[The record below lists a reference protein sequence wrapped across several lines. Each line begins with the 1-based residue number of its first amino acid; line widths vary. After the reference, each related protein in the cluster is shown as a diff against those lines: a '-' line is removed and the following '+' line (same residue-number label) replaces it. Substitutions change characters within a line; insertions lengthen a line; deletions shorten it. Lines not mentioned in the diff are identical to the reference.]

1 MSRQKIILSLLVVFS
16 IMVFVGRSLCQTSE
30 TRQPE
35 YKTDFEQDRQN
46 VAGDNLNADRQRA
59 AQRRATQQ
67 RFGPDF
73 SRLRN
78 LEPAERIREIQKMAK
93 EQEEQAMKQALGVNE
108 KQWKIIEPKIE
119 KVKACR
125 DRASVSIGQPFSSNI
140 VSSTGSPQGGGFGG
154 GFQYQF
160 GGSGN
165 ISSGGSSFQ
174 NQFNQQQT
182 QGQGICQELQ
192 VLLDNPNSSPEAI
205 KQKMLELQRVR
216 ANAKKQLAEA
226 QKELRKVLTF
236 RQQARLC
243 LMGLLD

>member
-1 MSRQKIILSLLVVFS
+1 MLNQRIILSLLVVFS
-16 IMVFVGRSLCQTSE
+16 IMVFVGRGLCQTSE

-46 VAGDNLNADRQRA
+46 ITGDNFNMDRQRST
-59 AQRRATQQ
+59 QRREMQQ
-67 RFGPDF
+67 RFRPDF

-78 LEPAERIREIQKMAK
+78 LEPAERIREMQKMAR

-125 DRASVSIGQPFSSNI
+125 DRASVSIGSPFGSNF
-140 VSSTGSPQGGGFGG
+140 VSSSSPQGGGFSG

-182 QGQGICQELQ
+182 QGQEICQELQ

-205 KQKMLELQRVR
+205 KQKMLELQRAR